1 MSPGGHIGRQ
11 RGAVGAKCACS
22 GTIARRACLGP
33 CAANLGVAGEGL
45 RARLFD
51 RRRPNALA
59 GATPAP
65 CTQAKTQGRVTQRG
79 GFEIVPGEY
88 LMSTETYFVA
98 PKCH

>member
-22 GTIARRACLGP
+22 GTIARRP
-33 CAANLGVAGEGL
+33 
-45 RARLFD
+45 
-51 RRRPNALA
+51 
-59 GATPAP
+59 PAP